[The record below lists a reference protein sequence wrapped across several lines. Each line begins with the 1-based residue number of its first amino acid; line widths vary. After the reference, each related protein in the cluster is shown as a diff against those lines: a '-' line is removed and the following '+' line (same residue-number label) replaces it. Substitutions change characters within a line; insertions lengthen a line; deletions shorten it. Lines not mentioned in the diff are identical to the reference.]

1 MARYQGNSRLG
12 SIIRGIVVA
21 FLLVFIFIATLATA
35 VLLLTGRDFRTA
47 TALQKTIPAPIPTP
61 TVIPEPLVT
70 PIAAAMTTFRSVALG
85 FAIDYPG
92 DWLKEEKTLQVV
104 FSPTRAGLDP
114 KTLADRAIWVGIPAD
129 ETSDPG
135 RLIARALTDFSAN
148 AQIIDTSSMDIAAQ
162 SWLATQVSFEN
173 ETSGRAGIARLV
185 ATNRNEVGYFIVAVA
200 PAEEWPAMEPIF
212 QGIIQSFRFTEE
224 VVIRPTDATPPP
236 TPTPTPT
243 PQIYVVQSGDT
254 LGAIAVKF
262 GVSIEAIANRNGL
275 DRPEY
280 IRSGQKLIIPTKR

>member
-1 MARYQGNSRLG
+1 MSQYKGNGRIG

-21 FLLVFIFIATLATA
+21 FLLVFIFVATLATA
-35 VLLLTGRDFRTA
+35 VVLLTGRDFSTV
-47 TALQKTIPAPIPTP
+47 TALQKINPVPTP
-61 TVIPEPLVT
+61 TQTVVPEPLVT
-70 PIAAAMTTFRSVALG
+70 PIAASMTTFRSVALG

-92 DWLKEEKTLQVV
+92 DWFKEEKTLQVI
-104 FSPTRAGLDP
+104 FSPTQAGLDP
-114 KTLADRAIWVGIPAD
+114 TTLADAAIWVGIPAD
-129 ETSDPG
+129 EDSDPG
-135 RLIARALTDFSAN
+135 RLIAGALTDFSAN
-148 AQIIDTSSMDIAAQ
+148 AQIIDTGSMDIAAQ

-173 ETSGRAGIARLV
+173 GTSGQAGIARLV
-185 ATNRNEVGYFIVAVA
+185 ATNRNEVGYLIVAVA
-200 PAEEWPAMEPIF
+200 PAEAWPSMEPIF
-212 QGIIQSFRFTEE
+212 QGITKSFRFTEE